1 MRRSM
6 VATIPGFMLLI
17 GLALGML
24 IPQTSVAQTEP
35 PVWFSQVLWYPSLEE
50 AGIGLAELV
59 NQIDAACEVDV
70 DPVAS
75 TNGGGA
81 TAVYGFAVA
90 WTCLPGGAPFGAG
103 TWNST
108 TLWRPTIADT
118 GLAMTEILNEIDGS
132 CRRRCRFGLGV
143 RRRRSGGDLSRSD
156 THLGMPSRCTNGHR
170 RMAGQYRLA
179 TRFCFSRSGTVRT
192 AQPDRWAV
200 SRGCARSSPQMAR
213 HCRRSYRRLRR
224 QLVLSGLA
232 ASTRTG
238 QRSRR
243 PVSAPFC
250 LQTVNEPV

>member
-75 TNGGGA
+75 TNGGGSDGP
-81 TAVYGFAVA
+81 VYGFAVA
-90 WTCLPGGAPFGAG
+90 WTCLPGGASFGAG

-132 CRRRCRFGLGV
+132 CVVDVDSVSASNGAGPEGPVYALTLTWACRPGAPMATGAWLGNIVWQPDFASAGAALSELLNQIDGRCHV
-143 RRRRSGGDLSRSD
+143 DVS
-156 THLGMPSRCTNGHR
+156 PVVATNG
-170 RMAGQYRLA
+170 
-179 TRFCFSRSGTVRT
+179 GTADGPIV
-192 AQPDRWAV
+192 AF
-200 SRGCARSSPQMAR
+200 
-213 HCRRSYRRLRR
+213 
-224 QLVLSGLA
+224 A
-232 ASTRTG
+232 ASW
-238 QRSRR
+238 SC
-243 PVSAPFC
+243 PA
-250 LQTVNEPV
+250 